1 MTNFVKLRYIL
12 FYSIF
17 LLAENPVFSQNPEIG
32 ESLPLWSEG
41 YLDIHNVNT
50 GKGES
55 SFFILPDGTTMLVDA
70 GVTTAVKPRVTDS
83 KPSGKRTPGEW
94 IARYIKHFTQDMP
107 DSKLDYVIVT
117 HFHEDH
123 IGGITPGT
131 SIAKDGD
138 YKLTGISEVGEII
151 PFIKII
157 DRGWPDYDWPVPPAG
172 ESAKNYI
179 QFVKWQVARRKML
192 AEKFCV
198 GANDQIVLINNAKRY
213 PDFEIR
219 NIAANGHIWTGVG
232 SVERNYFPDIQNLP
246 KEKYPNENMCS
257 IAFRLS
263 YGKFDYFNGGDIY
276 SVTNEPW
283 QDIES
288 PAGRVTGP
296 VEVCKANHHANFDA
310 MGKSFLESL
319 RPKVIIIQN
328 WLAQQPDMSV
338 LRRMLSTKTY
348 PGPRDIFTTN
358 IMEETRVVVGWAVG
372 RLKSDQ
378 GHVIIRVNPGG
389 NDFMVYVL
397 DDSNENFQI
406 KAKFGPYYCD

>member
-1 MTNFVKLRYIL
+1 MTDFVKPKLFL
-12 FYSIF
+12 FY
-17 LLAENPVFSQNPEIG
+17 LLCLFAVIDVFPQSAAVG
-32 ESLPLWSEG
+32 ESMPLWSEG

-55 SFFILPDGTTMLVDA
+55 TFFILPDGTTMLVDA
-70 GVTTAVKPRVTDS
+70 GVATATKPRAADQ
-83 KPSGKRTPGEW
+83 KPSNKRTPGEW
-94 IARYIKHFTQDMP
+94 IARYIQHFTRHLP
-107 DSKLDYVIVT
+107 NSKLDYVIVS

-123 IGGITPGT
+123 IGGINSDTKI
-131 SIAKDGD
+131 SKNGD
-138 YKLTGISEVGEII
+138 FRLTGISEVGEII
-151 PFIKII
+151 PCKKII
-157 DRGWPDYDWPVPPAG
+157 DRGWPEYDWPVPLTG

-179 QFVKWQVARRKML
+179 QFVNWQVVNRKMSV
-192 AEKFCV
+192 EKFRV
-198 GANDQIVLINNAKRY
+198 GVNNQVVLIHNAKKY

-219 NIAANGHIWTGVG
+219 NIAANGHIWTGIG
-232 SVERNYFPDIQNLP
+232 SVTRNYFPDIQYLP

-263 YGKFDYFNGGDIY
+263 YGKFDYFSGGDIY
-276 SVTNEPW
+276 SVTDEVW

-288 PAGRVTGP
+288 PVGMVTGP

-319 RPKVIIIQN
+319 RPQVIIIQN

-348 PGPRDIFTTN
+348 PGPRDVFTTN
-358 IMEETRVVVGWAVG
+358 MMEETRVVVGWAID

-389 NDFMVYVL
+389 NDYMIFVL
-397 DDSNENFQI
+397 DDSNEKFQI
-406 KAKFGPYYCD
+406 KAKLGPYNCD